1 MPTTTHGS
9 EAKAGKVRRV
19 AEEAARRAKEFD
31 GWTAYEAA
39 KGYVR
44 REYPGL
50 RKDQYDAIIDAIK
63 TRLEI

>member
-1 MPTTTHGS
+1 MRTQTDNH
-9 EAKAGKVRRV
+9 
-19 AEEAARRAKEFD
+19 
-31 GWTAYEAA
+31 
-39 KGYVR
+39 YVR